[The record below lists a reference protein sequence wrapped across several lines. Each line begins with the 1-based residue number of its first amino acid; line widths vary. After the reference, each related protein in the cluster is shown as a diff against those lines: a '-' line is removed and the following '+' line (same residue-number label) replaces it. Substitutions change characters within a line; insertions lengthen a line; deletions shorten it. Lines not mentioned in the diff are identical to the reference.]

1 MLSTRK
7 EGYFTGNANSLQQS
21 TSLAV
26 PIYPCLIVF
35 EEISSIANKVSPFDP
50 VQNKITSDALGP
62 EDDQYC
68 FHEFNEYLNSLN
80 PQKQLLKEV
89 EDGAGA
95 NIFPRDT
102 LLFIRRTRV
111 AANGI

>member
-1 MLSTRK
+1 MS
-7 EGYFTGNANSLQQS
+7 
-21 TSLAV
+21 
-26 PIYPCLIVF
+26 
-35 EEISSIANKVSPFDP
+35 

-68 FHEFNEYLNSLN
+68 VHEINEYLNSLN
-80 PQKQLLKEV
+80 PQKELLKDLNEV

-102 LLFIRRTRV
+102 LLFM
-111 AANGI
+111 